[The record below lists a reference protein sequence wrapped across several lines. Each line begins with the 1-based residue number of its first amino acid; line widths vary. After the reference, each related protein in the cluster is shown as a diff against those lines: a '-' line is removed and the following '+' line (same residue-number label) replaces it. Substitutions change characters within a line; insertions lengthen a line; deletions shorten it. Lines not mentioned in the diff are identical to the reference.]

1 MTDDD
6 SSSLLALPARQA
18 KPRETG
24 ITVVI
29 DVGLPTGYFRD
40 LIESHGEF
48 VDFIKFG
55 WGTSLVTKDINDKIK
70 VLNDANV
77 RYYFGGSLFEK
88 ALLQGRFDQFRTFC
102 HTMGCSYVEVSNGT
116 IDLEESEKVRYV
128 AELSKDFRVISEVGL
143 KDQVRSELM
152 APVTWIKCLNAD
164 FDAGAYLVTLET
176 RESGTGGLCRSN
188 GELRYG
194 LVEEILTSDVDVNQ
208 LIIETPSTHLQN
220 YFVGRVGPNVNL
232 GNIAAADV
240 IGLETIRQGLRSET
254 LSKFEESTVPQRLER
269 P

>member
-1 MTDDD
+1 MPDDD
-6 SSSLLALPARQA
+6 SNPLLALPTRET

-29 DVGLPTGYFRD
+29 DTGLPTRYFGD

-55 WGTSLVTKDINDKIK
+55 WGTSLVTKDITDKIK

-88 ALLQGRFDQFRTFC
+88 SLLQGRFDRFRAFC
-102 HTMGCSYVEVSNGT
+102 HTMGCEYVEVSNGT
-116 IDLEESEKVRYV
+116 IDLEEPEKVRYV
-128 AELSKDFRVISEVGL
+128 AELSRDFRVISEVGL
-143 KDQVRSELM
+143 KDQVRSEMM
-152 APVTWIKCLNAD
+152 APVTWIEYLNAD
-164 FDAGAYLVTLET
+164 LGAGAFLVTLET

-194 LVEEILTSDVDVNQ
+194 LVEEILTSGVDINR
-208 LIIETPSTHLQN
+208 LIIEAPSTYLQN

-254 LSKFEESTVPQRLER
+254 LSRFESTSVPQLLEDE
-269 P
+269 